1 VKYKKPRN
9 SKNASAVIPKT
20 IKINGN
26 VYKVTEISANAF
38 KNCKR
43 LKKVTIGKNI
53 TKIGKNSFLEL
64 QKFKTY
70 EYTIIKA
77 DEQKCWQ
84 KCIQRNKPKSG

>member
-1 VKYKKPRN
+1 MHRLLFQ
-9 SKNASAVIPKT
+9 KT

-43 LKKVTIGKNI
+43 LKKVTIGK
-53 TKIGKNSFLEL
+53 KHYKNREERFLEL

-77 DEQKCWQ
+77 DEQKMLA
-84 KCIQRNKPKSG
+84 KNAFKAE